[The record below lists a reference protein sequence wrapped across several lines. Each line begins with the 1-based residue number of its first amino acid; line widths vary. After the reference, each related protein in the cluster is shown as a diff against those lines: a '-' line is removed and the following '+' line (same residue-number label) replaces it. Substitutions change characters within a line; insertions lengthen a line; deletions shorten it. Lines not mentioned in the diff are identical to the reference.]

1 MKLLSRVQL
10 LATSWTAAYQAP
22 PSMGFSRQEYWSGVP
37 LPSPLAVFCKS
48 PLGSCKSRKPRALPD
63 FHALFLFPSSVCS
76 SSKLCCHNSVVRPL
90 ASENRIPQGRC
101 HRFRII
107 PLSGENKELKAT
119 LFSSICESEVL
130 VTRSGPTLCDPVD
143 CSPPGS
149 YVQGILQAR
158 VLEWVTIPYSRGP
171 SRPRDLNRVSCIA

>member
-1 MKLLSRVQL
+1 MKVKLLSRVQL

-107 PLSGENKELKAT
+107 RLSGENKVLKAT
-119 LFSSICESEVL
+119 LFSSVPESESESVGHSVGSDSL
-130 VTRSGPTLCDPVD
+130 RPLGLQPTRLLSMGFSMQEYWSGLPFHPRGDHLN
-143 CSPPGS
+143 PG
-149 YVQGILQAR
+149 I
-158 VLEWVTIPYSRGP
+158 
-171 SRPRDLNRVSCIA
+171 